1 MLDNIKPRVVLENLR
16 SSSSLP
22 TRLHSCQSTPC
33 SSKRNSSRK
42 TSKGLNSTAITKAP
56 KCGGLK
62 SFRLGGKRCKAVGRF
77 HQMHVCTCLW
87 PHKPMC
93 FSHSLGTSMQQSI
106 QGLKQDPR
114 LKSGACDAHFL
125 RHIFVGSP
133 QGIPIQAGSG
143 PTTAWTPY
151 NSAWTYVHAGRQA
164 AELTQTSQMKQPI
177 CQVRRSQQQT
187 SSRIHSKHCVQ
198 VSPESATPTPLPRPY

>member
-1 MLDNIKPRVVLENLR
+1 MMPDNIKPRVVLENLR

-114 LKSGACDAHFL
+114 LKSGACNAHFFATHL
-125 RHIFVGSP
+125 CWFPTRHPHTSR
-133 QGIPIQAGSG
+133 QRSHYCLDPIQFCLDVR
-143 PTTAWTPY
+143 PC
-151 NSAWTYVHAGRQA
+151 R
-164 AELTQTSQMKQPI
+164 ETS
-177 CQVRRSQQQT
+177 C
-187 SSRIHSKHCVQ
+187 
-198 VSPESATPTPLPRPY
+198 